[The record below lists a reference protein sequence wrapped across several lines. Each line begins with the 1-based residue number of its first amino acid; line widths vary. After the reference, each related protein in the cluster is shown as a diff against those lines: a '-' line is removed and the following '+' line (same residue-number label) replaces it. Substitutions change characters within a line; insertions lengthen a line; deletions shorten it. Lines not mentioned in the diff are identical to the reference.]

1 MSPVGNIRDLADQ
14 LVQLRLVDLGALRAC
29 EESLGRQA
37 TVDDLLDLL
46 QRRELLTGYQVDK
59 IKKGEAA
66 DLVLGDVKLL
76 YRNASGSFARVFRGA
91 SLSDGSMV
99 GVKVLR
105 ERWASD
111 PETVRLFRREG
122 EIGQRLKH
130 PCIVP
135 IYSVGQQ
142 GKVHYITMEFVEG
155 GNLRDFLKIRGKLDP
170 AEAARYGV
178 QIADALEYA
187 LNLGMTHRDLKPTN
201 VLMSAQ
207 GGVKLIDFGLAADET
222 YLNRTDGP
230 DLAQALEYS
239 TLERGSGAPRND
251 PRSDLFFLGTILYEL
266 VTGTPP
272 YPRTRDRDERKRFS
286 RYRDIRP
293 VTALEPRLPHK
304 LADVIDQ
311 LLHTNPD
318 LRYQRPSEVAAD
330 LREALRVMGAPL
342 PATNGAADAPPTAA
356 DAPERPLRVLCLENR
371 RKHQDVLREYLSKRG
386 YRVWLLSDVDR
397 AVARI
402 EQEPPDGLILMGE
415 AVEAEEVGDS
425 FRRLIE
431 ADRSGAMA
439 ALLVLSERQGREHV
453 RIPADAQRVRVL
465 QQPVSL
471 RTVRIEVEQMLRA
484 LGKPVPS
491 EAGNGE

>member
-14 LVQLRLVDLGALRAC
+14 LVQLRLVDLGALRSC
-29 EESLGRQA
+29 EDSLGAQA
-37 TVDDLLDLL
+37 SVDDLLDLL
-46 QRRELLTGYQVDK
+46 QRRELLTRYQVDK
-59 IKKGEAA
+59 IKKGDAP

-91 SLSDGSMV
+91 SLTDGSMV

-105 ERWASD
+105 ERWVGD
-111 PETVRLFRREG
+111 PDTVRLFRREG

-142 GKVHYITMEFVEG
+142 GNVHYFTMEFIEG
-155 GNLRDFLKIRGKLDP
+155 GNLRDFLKIRGKLEP

-222 YLNRTDGP
+222 FLNRTDGP

-266 VTGTPP
+266 VTGAPP

-304 LADVIDQ
+304 LADVIDK
-311 LLHTNPD
+311 LLYTNPD
-318 LRYQRPSEVAAD
+318 LRYQRPAEVAAD
-330 LREALRVMGAPL
+330 LREALQIMGAPL
-342 PATNGAADAPPTAA
+342 PAMNGGAAVPLAADAA
-356 DAPERPLRVLCLENR
+356 ERPVRVLCLENR
-371 RKHQDVLREYLSKRG
+371 RKHQDVLRDYLSKRG
-386 YRVWLLSDVDR
+386 YRVWLLSDLER

-402 EQEPPDGLILMGE
+402 EQEPPDGLIVMGE
-415 AVEAEEVGDS
+415 AVEEEVGNS

-431 ADRSGAMA
+431 ADGSGAMA
-439 ALLVLSERQGREHV
+439 ALLVLSERQGGEQPFL
-453 RIPADAQRVRVL
+453 PADVKRVRVL
-465 QQPVSL
+465 RQPVSL
-471 RTVRIEVEQMLRA
+471 RTVRTEVEQMLRA

-491 EAGNGE
+491 RTGHGE